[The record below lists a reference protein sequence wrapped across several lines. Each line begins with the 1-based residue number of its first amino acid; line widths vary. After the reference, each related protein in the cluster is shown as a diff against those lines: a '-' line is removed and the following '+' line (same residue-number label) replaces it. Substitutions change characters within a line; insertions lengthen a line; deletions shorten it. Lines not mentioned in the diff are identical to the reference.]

1 MLLGKAFLG
10 LDACKRSLKGLVDR
24 SGPLRSLM
32 GLTEVDKGLFQVK
45 RVEGGELYQSFLI
58 QQEAVS
64 FEWELMNVYEL
75 LMRIERW
82 ISLVN
87 LEIRCQMPCFLFCC
101 GGNFNI
107 VSRMCE
113 KIKWNY

>member
-58 QQEAVS
+58 QQDVVC
-64 FEWELMNVYEL
+64 FEWELMNVYGTSHEDRKMDFVSEL
-75 LMRIERW
+75 RDKM
-82 ISLVN
+82 SN
-87 LEIRCQMPCFLFCC
+87 ALFPILLW
-101 GGNFNI
+101 G
-107 VSRMCE
+107 RL
-113 KIKWNY
+113 

>member
-1 MLLGKAFLG
+1 LGKAFLG

-64 FEWELMNVYEL
+64 FEWELMNVYGLSHEDRKMDFLSEL
-75 LMRIERW
+75 RDKK
-82 ISLVN
+82 SN
-87 LEIRCQMPCFLFCC
+87 ALFPILLW
-101 GGNFNI
+101 G
-107 VSRMCE
+107 
-113 KIKWNY
+113 KL